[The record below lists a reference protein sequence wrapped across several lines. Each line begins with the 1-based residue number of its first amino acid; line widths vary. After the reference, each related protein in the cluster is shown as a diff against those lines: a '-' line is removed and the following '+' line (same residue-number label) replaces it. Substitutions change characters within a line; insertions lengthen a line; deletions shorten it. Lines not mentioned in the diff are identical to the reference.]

1 MDRKYECSSKISG
14 LILLF
19 LSVLIG
25 TAQAQE
31 SDLLKQYDRDITA
44 NAGAL
49 DSIKTEI
56 EKGRQVLVSLQKD
69 EGNYL
74 ERLEQIEKNISTSRL
89 YLSILQGQ
97 IDSVETVIQ
106 NLKDS
111 LVIAQGRLQDRKIV
125 MVKRLRIAY
134 KQMAVNP
141 MMILLESKNPVE
153 FITRT
158 RYLQEINRYDKRL
171 MNEIT
176 TARQEIDQRSI
187 RLQQQREELSE
198 LLASK
203 KSEQKMMLDEEMLRK
218 TMLTDVRSKKQLYTA
233 MISELE
239 EAQKQ
244 LNIIITTLQEKR
256 KKAKKQLSSS
266 IIMAFEK
273 RKGKLAWPVEGKVVS
288 PFGKIV
294 HPVYKTVT
302 MNNGI
307 DIGASKGVSVRCV
320 APGTVIHTGWMR
332 GLGQIV
338 IVDHN
343 GGYITVYAHLQEI
356 AVRMDQTVD
365 FGTRLGDVGDTGS
378 MGDASLHFEIRKSTD
393 AFNPSEWLEK

>member
-19 LSVLIG
+19 FTVLIG
-25 TAQAQE
+25 AAQAQE

-44 NAGAL
+44 KSGAL
-49 DSIKTEI
+49 DSIKNEI
-56 EKGRQVLVSLQKD
+56 EKGRQVLSSLQKD

-74 ERLEQIEKNISTSRL
+74 ERLEQIEKNISTSKL

-97 IDSVETVIQ
+97 IDSVETDIQ
-106 NLKDS
+106 HLKDS
-111 LVIAQGRLQDRKIV
+111 LVIAQGKLKGRKAI

-141 MMILLESKNPVE
+141 VMLLLQSKNPVE
-153 FITRT
+153 FITRS

-176 TARQEIDQRSI
+176 TTRQNIDRRST
-187 RLQQQREELSE
+187 LLAQQREELSE
-198 LLASK
+198 LLGSK
-203 KSEQKMMLDEEMLRK
+203 KTEQKMLVDEELQRK

-233 MISELE
+233 MITELE
-239 EAQKQ
+239 ESQKQ
-244 LNIIITTLQEKR
+244 LNLIITTLQEKR
-256 KKAKKQLSSS
+256 KKAKKQLSSAV
-266 IIMAFEK
+266 IMAFEK
-273 RKGKLAWPVEGKVVS
+273 RKGKLGWPVEGKIVS

-307 DIGASKGVSVRCV
+307 DIGASKGALVRCV

-332 GLGQIV
+332 GMGQIV

-356 AVRMDQTVD
+356 AVQMDQAVD
-365 FGTRLGDVGDTGS
+365 FGTRLGNVGDTGA
-378 MGDASLHFEIRKSTD
+378 MGDANLHFEIRKSTD

>member
-19 LSVLIG
+19 FSVLIG

-44 NAGAL
+44 KSGAL
-49 DSIKTEI
+49 DSIKSEI
-56 EKGRQVLVSLQKD
+56 EKGRQVLFSLQND

-74 ERLEQIEKNISTSRL
+74 ERLEQIEKNISASKL

-106 NLKDS
+106 HLKDS
-111 LVIAQGRLQDRKIV
+111 LVIAQIKLQDRKSV
-125 MVKRLRIAY
+125 MVKRLQIAY

-141 MMILLESKNPVE
+141 AMLLLQSKNPVE
-153 FITRT
+153 FITRS

-176 TARQEIDQRSI
+176 TTRQNIDRRSTQ
-187 RLQQQREELSE
+187 LAKQREELST
-198 LLASK
+198 LLGSK
-203 KSEQKMMLDEEMLRK
+203 KTEQKMLLDEELLRK

-239 EAQKQ
+239 ESQKQ

-266 IIMAFEK
+266 VVMAFEK
-273 RKGKLAWPVEGKVVS
+273 RKGKLGWPVEGKVVS

-307 DIGASKGVSVRCV
+307 DIGAAKGTSVRCV

-356 AVRMDQTVD
+356 TVRMDQAVE
-365 FGTRLGDVGDTGS
+365 FGTRLGNVGDTGS
-378 MGDASLHFEIRKSTD
+378 MGDANLHFEIRKSTD

>member
-19 LSVLIG
+19 FSVLIC

-44 NAGAL
+44 KSGAL
-49 DSIKTEI
+49 DSIKSEI
-56 EKGRQVLVSLQKD
+56 EKGRQVLSSLQKD

-74 ERLEQIEKNISTSRL
+74 ERLEQIEKNISASKH
-89 YLSILQGQ
+89 YLSILQSE
-97 IDSVETVIQ
+97 IDSVETVILH
-106 NLKDS
+106 LKDS
-111 LVIAQGRLQDRKIV
+111 LVIAQGKLKDRKAV
-125 MVKRLRIAY
+125 MVKRLQIAY
-134 KQMAVNP
+134 KQMTVNP
-141 MMILLESKNPVE
+141 IMLMLQSKNPVE

-158 RYLQEINRYDKRL
+158 RYLQEVNRYDKQL
-171 MNEIT
+171 MKQIT
-176 TARQEIDQRSI
+176 SAREEIDHRSTLLAI
-187 RLQQQREELSE
+187 QREELST
-198 LLASK
+198 LLGSK
-203 KSEQKMMLDEEMLRK
+203 KTEQKMLLDEELQRK

-239 EAQKQ
+239 ESQKQ

-266 IIMAFEK
+266 VVMAFEK
-273 RKGKLAWPVEGKVVS
+273 RKGKLGWPVEGKIVS

-307 DIGASKGVSVRCV
+307 DIGAAKGTSVRCV

-332 GLGQIV
+332 GMGQIV

-356 AVRMDQTVD
+356 DVRMDQAVEL
-365 FGTRLGDVGDTGS
+365 GTRLGNVGDTGA
-378 MGDASLHFEIRKSTD
+378 MGDANLHFEIRKSTD